1 MTASATAY
9 RCLKKRCSS
18 FSLVEYT
25 YNVCRHH
32 HQQQHYTIIYSC
44 VCNGRRKGWK
54 AFHNRLQDRSA
65 TERSLRDFLTSSGF
79 TCYYCTPPVRFY
91 PLLISI
97 LLYTI
102 SDSSWLSVCQASR
115 EMLLVE
121 IRNWK
126 EEEQEAIEGEI
137 YHNNE
142 PVSN

>member
-25 YNVCRHH
+25 YNVCHHHHH

-65 TERSLRDFLTSSGF
+65 TERSLRDFFDIL
-79 TCYYCTPPVRFY
+79 RFY
-91 PLLISI
+91 LL
-97 LLYTI
+97 LLYPTCQI
-102 SDSSWLSVCQASR
+102 LSATYFNS
-115 EMLLVE
+115 
-121 IRNWK
+121 
-126 EEEQEAIEGEI
+126 AI
-137 YHNNE
+137 YHFRQQLVKCL
-142 PVSN
+142 PSK